1 MTATTHSN
9 KALVEAFWRELYVT
23 RDYVKLAT
31 YFTDDAWYR
40 DVPTPDNGAIGP
52 QQIIKRIKIGHEPV
66 ERFDH
71 VLLNMVCDGDVVI
84 TEHHEVWHFHTGESV
99 TLPFCSVQEIAGGKI
114 KVWRDYW
121 NLDTLLSNAPKWW
134 VEHILSFK
142 PEDFGST

>member
-1 MTATTHSN
+1 MSSAREN
-9 KALVEAFWRELYVT
+9 RMLIEAFWRELYVT
-23 RDYVKLAT
+23 RDYAKLAT

-84 TEHHEVWHFHTGESV
+84 TEHHEVWHFHTGEAV
-99 TLPFCSVQEIAGGKI
+99 TLPFCSVQEISGVKI
-114 KVWRDYW
+114 KAWRDYW